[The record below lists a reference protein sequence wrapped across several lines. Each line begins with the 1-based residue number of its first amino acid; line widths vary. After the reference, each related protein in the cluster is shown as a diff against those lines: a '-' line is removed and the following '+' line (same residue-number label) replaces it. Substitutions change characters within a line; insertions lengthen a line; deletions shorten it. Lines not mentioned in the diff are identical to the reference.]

1 MPTGAAKSSA
11 AAGFYKQHFAKR
23 PQIAP
28 LRRGLDKWRLGRVK
42 YHLDEEETEPLR
54 GSEPHVHNSAG
65 ALVSGQLPLITPG
78 MEGRT
83 IVVQMTFGCCCSKF
97 DALYLPKKT
106 ALTRDEFHGALADL
120 NKTLRR
126 PPLWSYIFAPCCF
139 VACCWRDRKLHR
151 TLDALN
157 LKYGARGV
165 AFSTSTRLHE
175 GRQADN
181 LIGRELNHKLGTYLV
196 IEQHDTAEADEQ
208 ITATRTSNGD
218 SSRPDSSPDCEL
230 GSFAEIVPSSS

>member
-1 MPTGAAKSSA
+1 M
-11 AAGFYKQHFAKR
+11 
-23 PQIAP
+23 
-28 LRRGLDKWRLGRVK
+28 
-42 YHLDEEETEPLR
+42 
-54 GSEPHVHNSAG
+54 
-65 ALVSGQLPLITPG
+65 
-78 MEGRT
+78 
-83 IVVQMTFGCCCSKF
+83 
-97 DALYLPKKT
+97 
-106 ALTRDEFHGALADL
+106 
-120 NKTLRR
+120 
-126 PPLWSYIFAPCCF
+126 
-139 VACCWRDRKLHR
+139 
-151 TLDALN
+151 
-157 LKYGARGV
+157 